1 MKCPACQKKLR
12 RFKADPVALDGC
24 VTGCGGIWFDDD
36 ELEKANRTRP
46 SSDHIVPDIVRP
58 PTVHVDEEAVRPC
71 PRCDCDALEKK
82 LFSLGSGVIMDCCPK
97 CRGVWLDFGELEK
110 IHESLHPGPVPR
122 RFVTR
127 EKTPLRIPIT
137 FAMVEQVQALRRT
150 PRD

>member
-1 MKCPACQKKLR
+1 MKCPACKKRLR
-12 RFKADPVALDGC
+12 RFKAGPVALNGC

-36 ELEKANRTRP
+36 ELAKVSRAHSP
-46 SSDHIVPDIVRP
+46 SDHNAPDIVRTP
-58 PTVHVDEEAVRPC
+58 AVRVDEEAVRLC
-71 PRCDCDALEKK
+71 PRCDGVTLEQK

-127 EKTPLRIPIT
+127 GKAPLRIPIT
-137 FAMVEQVQALRRT
+137 FAVVEQVEALRRT

>member
-12 RFKADPVALDGC
+12 RFKAGSVTLDGC
-24 VTGCGGIWFDDD
+24 TAGCGGIWFDDD
-36 ELEKANRTRP
+36 ELEKVSRAHS
-46 SSDHIVPDIVRP
+46 SSDHNITDKIRP
-58 PTVHVDEEAVRPC
+58 PAVRVDEDAIRPC
-71 PRCDCDALEKK
+71 PRCAGGALEKK

-110 IHESLHPGPVPR
+110 IHESLNPGPIPR

-127 EKTPLRIPIT
+127 EKVPLKIPIT
-137 FAMVEQVQALRRT
+137 FALVEQVQALRRA

>member
-1 MKCPACQKKLR
+1 MQCPACHKKLH
-12 RFKADPVALDGC
+12 RFKAAGAALDGC
-24 VTGCGGIWFDDD
+24 SACGGIWFDDQ
-36 ELEKANRTRP
+36 ELDQVNRSGAADGLAAEINRSP
-46 SSDHIVPDIVRP
+46 KLR
-58 PTVHVDEEAVRPC
+58 VDEDAVRAC
-71 PRCDCDALEKK
+71 PKCKKAALEQK

-137 FAMVEQVQALRRT
+137 FALVEQVKALRRA